1 MIVEQRPASG
11 ASRRRNERNTTSWQA
26 GVGERWDQRMV
37 HDRFGG
43 TEGIAADAQHRRVA
57 RAKHTSC
64 ICKYIWA
71 ALEHKAHDTQWSALR
86 SNTPPSVMHLFN
98 DLLARRRGVSP
109 DPKAVD
115 HVGTHALR
123 QLQASGRS
131 AASCG
136 RLHVEVIGCSHKR
149 EHVVV
154 FECCSERIE
163 ERRNLFVR
171 YGGERCKRLN
181 RVINSRANQRKL
193 RRRNVQ

>member
-1 MIVEQRPASG
+1 MA
-11 ASRRRNERNTTSWQA
+11 
-26 GVGERWDQRMV
+26 
-37 HDRFGG
+37 HDRFGCA
-43 TEGIAADAQHRRVA
+43 EGIAADAQHRRVA

-64 ICKYIWA
+64 ICKYIWPT
-71 ALEHKAHDTQWSALR
+71 LEHKAHDTQWSALR

-163 ERRNLFVR
+163 EPRNLFVR
-171 YGGERCKRLN
+171 YGGERGERIN
-181 RVINSRANQRKL
+181 SAINSRANQSEL
-193 RRRNVQ
+193 GRRNVQ